1 MSELTVEGLRQRILN
16 LIATEIANDK
26 SPLRETLE
34 AKITSVAQRCI
45 DADNENDINWD
56 ETNDLFG
63 EYDPTNVAE
72 ITEYVPNTQNT
83 NPDIAMAS
91 LVDVTINIR
100 IVASDGKSYSSSEE
114 FIILEKCN
122 DKFEHDELV
131 DSIKIKSLPYTK
143 KIDMND
149 ADCLHIYSLYYDCNI
164 ESETYNNILN
174 KKNVARIKK
183 TEITDTDIIV
193 YI

>member
-1 MSELTVEGLRQRILN
+1 MSELTVEGLQQSILG
-16 LIATEIANDK
+16 LIARELEKDK
-26 SPLRETLE
+26 SPLKDTLE
-34 AKITSVAQRCI
+34 AKITSIAETLI
-45 DADNENDINWD
+45 EADNKDDINWD
-56 ETNDLFG
+56 ETDELFG
-63 EYDPTNVAE
+63 EYDPNNVAE

-83 NPDIAMAS
+83 NSDIATTS
-91 LVDVTINIR
+91 LVDVTVNIR
-100 IVASDGKSYSSSEE
+100 IVASDNNSYSSSED

-183 TEITDTDIIV
+183 DEITDIDIIV

>member
-1 MSELTVEGLRQRILN
+1 MSELTVEGLQQSILG
-16 LIATEIANDK
+16 LIAREIEKEN
-26 SPLRETLE
+26 SPLKATLE
-34 AKITSVAQRCI
+34 AKITSIAETLI
-45 DADNENDINWD
+45 KADNENDINWYETD
-56 ETNDLFG
+56 ELFG
-63 EYDPTNVAE
+63 EYDPNNVAE

-83 NPDIAMAS
+83 NSDIATTS
-91 LVDVTINIR
+91 LVDVTVNIR
-100 IVASDGKSYSSSEE
+100 IVASDNNSYSSSED

-183 TEITDTDIIV
+183 DEITDIDVIV